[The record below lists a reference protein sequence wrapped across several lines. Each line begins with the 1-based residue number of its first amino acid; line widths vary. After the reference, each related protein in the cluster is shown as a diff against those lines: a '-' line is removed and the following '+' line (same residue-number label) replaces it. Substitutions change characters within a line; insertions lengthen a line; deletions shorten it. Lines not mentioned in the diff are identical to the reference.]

1 MINEYLEHFAAY
13 GVLITE
19 GTEFQNI
26 YSNSFMGRHRR
37 CRHIQ
42 PPLHSP
48 TEHVSYSKISC
59 KYKQIFY
66 PYHDKREN
74 GQESF
79 HVLRRILYEFWKP
92 EYTGLDIP
100 DGAGSNSN
108 MASWT
113 EHPHRRKL
121 RVSKYYRFGIS
132 GRNNRRHKPISHIIW
147 RQARGRIMPDICAP
161 GRVVM

>member
-1 MINEYLEHFAAY
+1 MINEYLDTAAY

-26 YSNSFMGRHRR
+26 YSNSFMGGIAGVDTYNHRYTAQLNMYLTAR
-37 CRHIQ
+37 SAANANRYFTRI
-42 PPLHSP
+42 
-48 TEHVSYSKISC
+48 TIKG
-59 KYKQIFY
+59 KT
-66 PYHDKREN
+66 

-92 EYTGLDIP
+92 EYTRGLDIP

-108 MASWT
+108 MAFWT
-113 EHPHRRKL
+113 EHPRSRKL

-132 GRNNRRHKPISHIIW
+132 GRNNRRHKLFLILW
-147 RQARGRIMPDICAP
+147 RDARWQDNA
-161 GRVVM
+161 